1 MANSVELI
9 LLEDIKDLGSIGDQ
23 VHVSPGYA
31 RNYLLPLKKAEPVT
45 KAALKRIEK
54 KKLQLQKEHEERV
67 AVAKAMAE
75 KMAQVQLVIK
85 AQSGEND
92 KLFGSVNAA
101 QIIEAA
107 KAEGLELDKD
117 SILLKEGIRELG
129 SFEVDVRLH
138 AEVEGKL
145 KVKVVRMD
153 GTEAEP
159 KKAE

>member
-31 RNYLLPLKKAEPVT
+31 RNYLLPQKKAEPVT

-54 KKLQLQKEHEERV
+54 KKLQLQKEHEERL